1 MKKEWRH
8 FQKVL
13 LEKQSMLN
21 SLVRKTEDS
30 GREMDS
36 QTEAMDLADKASS
49 SYMKEFIFSKSSSE
63 RQLLQEVVDALKR
76 MQEGSYGK
84 CKGCGELVEQKRL
97 KVLPWV
103 ALCLE
108 CQKKEEPRE

>member
-1 MKKEWRH
+1 M
-8 FQKVL
+8 L
-13 LEKQSMLN
+13 LEKQSTLT

-36 QTEAMDLADKASS
+36 QTEAMDLADRASS
-49 SYMKEFIFSKSSSE
+49 SYMKEFIFSKSGSE
-63 RQLLQEVVDALKR
+63 RQLLQEVVGALKR
-76 MQEGSYGK
+76 IQEDSYGE

-103 ALCLE
+103 ALCLK